1 MSQLTLI
8 CSKEVPLCTTVLE
21 QWYPVGPSN
30 ITIRR
35 PVCRL
40 HLDLTGFLQGSLVE
54 DVVGGD
60 GGVATRPTCSLQF
73 PRSLTMMSLTF
84 FPMLVGSPT
93 LLSSAVRD
101 GLDKLAA
108 LTGSLD
114 TVIDTTGSFD
124 TVNDTTGSFSLS

>member
-35 PVCRL
+35 QVCRL
-40 HLDLTGFLQGSLVE
+40 HLDLTGFLQGSLVD

-60 GGVATRPTCSLQF
+60 GGVVTRPTCSLQF

-84 FPMLVGSPT
+84 LPMLVDSST
-93 LLSSAVRD
+93 LTIVSRQEW
-101 GLDKLAA
+101 
-108 LTGSLD
+108 T
-114 TVIDTTGSFD
+114 
-124 TVNDTTGSFSLS
+124 